1 MTNDVVEAVN
11 SCIYGRMIAKKGPVY
26 FVQDAKK
33 FGMIFSAKVITFLKD
48 GEERGRV
55 SGKKPE

>member
-11 SCIYGRMIAKKGPVY
+11 SCIYGRMIVKRGQVY